1 VIDFYTNLPTLLHFK
16 DATEA
21 ANFTP
26 VPTDWHIVITDV
38 RGSTKAI
45 EAGKY
50 KEVNTVGALCIAA
63 LINIARENNIEI
75 PYVFG
80 GDGVTVLIPPA
91 LIAPA
96 EDALLATQ
104 SLAKSGFGLDLRVAI
119 VPVIDVLAQDNTLTI
134 AKIRVAIG
142 YTQAA
147 FGGNGLAVAEQ
158 WIKGTETYTVIPK
171 STPIAEADY
180 TGFECRWSDIPSPHE
195 ETVTLMIAAQEATL
209 GQQEATLGQQEAT
222 LGQQEATLGQQEA
235 MQGQADTLY
244 RQVLESIERIYG
256 DETARHPVHA
266 SHLQL
271 SFAPERLSIEA
282 IARKTSVLRLRFLNF
297 LGTLFMNMGVK
308 SGAMDWGRYKQNLI
322 ATTDFQKIDGVL
334 RMVISGTVRQRSQLE
349 RELEAR
355 RIAGELVYGIHVSQA
370 ALMTCLVFAYNGEQV
385 HFVDGAEGGY
395 ALCAKAIKAQ
405 QEG

>member
-1 VIDFYTNLPTLLHFK
+1 MDFYSRLPLCPHFK
-16 DATEA
+16 DATESS
-21 ANFTP
+21 NFLP

-63 LINIARENNIEI
+63 LLNIAREQQIDI

-91 LIAPA
+91 VVPSA

-104 SLAKSGFGLDLRVAI
+104 SLAKNGFGLDLRVAI
-119 VPVIDVLAQDNTLTI
+119 VPVIDVLAQGNLLTI
-134 AKIRVAIG
+134 AKIQVASG

-147 FGGNGLAVAEQ
+147 FGGNGLFIAER
-158 WIKGTETYTVIPK
+158 WVKATDTYSIVPK
-171 STPIAEADY
+171 NTPVSEADY

-195 ETVTLMIAAQEATL
+195 ETVTLMIAAQENLDTP
-209 GQQEATLGQQEAT
+209 TNT
-222 LGQQEATLGQQEA
+222 
-235 MQGQADTLY
+235 DTLY
-244 RQVLESIERIYG
+244 RDVLEIIERIYG
-256 DETARHPVHA
+256 DETARHPIHTA
-266 SHLQL
+266 NLHL
-271 SFAPERLSIEA
+271 SFAPERLGIEA
-282 IARKTSVLRLRFLNF
+282 IVHKTSVLRLRFLNF
-297 LGTLFMNMGVK
+297 LGEWFMRLGVK
-308 SGAMDWGRYKQNLI
+308 KGTMDWGGYKQNLV

-334 RMVISGTVRQRSQLE
+334 RMVISGTARQREALE
-349 RELEAR
+349 AELETR
-355 RIAGELVYGIHVSQA
+355 RVADQLVYGIHVSKA

-395 ALCAKAIKAQ
+395 ALAAKAMKAQ
-405 QEG
+405 QI

>member
-1 VIDFYTNLPTLLHFK
+1 VIDFYTTLPVRLRFK
-16 DATEA
+16 DATES

-26 VPTDWHIVITDV
+26 VPTDWHVVITDV

-63 LINIARENNIEI
+63 LINIAREQQIEI

-80 GDGVTVLIPPA
+80 GDGVTVLIPPI
-91 LIAPA
+91 LISPA

-119 VPVIDVLAQDNTLTI
+119 VPVIDVLAQNNTLTI
-134 AKIRVAIG
+134 AKIRVATG

-147 FGGNGLAVAEQ
+147 FGGNGLAVAER
-158 WIKGTETYTVIPK
+158 WVKGAETYSIVPK
-171 STPIAEADY
+171 TTPPPEADY

-195 ETVTLMIAAQEATL
+195 ETVTLMVAAQE
-209 GQQEATLGQQEAT
+209 
-222 LGQQEATLGQQEA
+222 
-235 MQGQADTLY
+235 QAGMDTLY
-244 RQVLESIERIYG
+244 RAVLETIERIYG
-256 DETARHPVHA
+256 DETARHPIHT
-266 SHLQL
+266 SHLHL
-271 SFAPERLSIEA
+271 SNASERLCIEA
-282 IARKTSVLRLRFLNF
+282 IARKTSILRLRFLNF
-297 LGTLFMNMGVK
+297 LGTIFMELGVK
-308 SGAMDWGRYKQNLI
+308 KGAMDWGGYKKNLI

-334 RMVISGTVRQRSQLE
+334 RMVISGTVAQRTLLE
-349 RELEAR
+349 RELETR
-355 RIAGELVYGIHVSQA
+355 RVAGELVYGIHISQA

-395 ALCAKAIKAQ
+395 ALCAKVIKTQ